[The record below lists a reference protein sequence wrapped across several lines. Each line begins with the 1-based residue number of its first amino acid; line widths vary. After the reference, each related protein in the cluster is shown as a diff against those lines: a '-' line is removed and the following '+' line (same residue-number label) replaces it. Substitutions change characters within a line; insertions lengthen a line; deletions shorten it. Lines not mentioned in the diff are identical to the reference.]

1 MLRKFYFKIL
11 IFVCAVCFVG
21 AKQGYGQDV
30 DSILHSLMSR
40 EEEPASM
47 SNSDTIGSFVPGE
60 TFSQQ
65 DCRGVCEDDIKKY
78 KKKENRRL
86 SKAQSTF
93 LRDFIDGVFQFFRNY
108 YYIFIIIFVAIIAY
122 YVAGKGFR
130 FRRASRAAKKLN
142 YLDDEGEDVD
152 IKLSDI
158 EALVSKYEGVK
169 EFRVAVRYLY
179 LLLLQKLDARSLII
193 ADDTK
198 KNIDYYY
205 EISDGKMQKG
215 FETAL
220 HLYEYIWYGE
230 NNIQEQEYQSVSS
243 FYKRLY
249 STIR

>member
-1 MLRKFYFKIL
+1 MLKGLCLKITIL
-11 IFVCAVCFVG
+11 LYVILTSGVKESLC
-21 AKQGYGQDV
+21 QNI
-30 DSILHSLMSR
+30 DSIIDQMINNIGN
-40 EEEPASM
+40 ETKT
-47 SNSDTIGSFVPGE
+47 DTVVNVVPFT
-60 TFSQQ
+60 TFYEQ
-65 DCRGVCEDDIKKY
+65 DYRGITEDDVNKY
-78 KKKENRRL
+78 KKKENRLQTRVP
-86 SKAQSTF
+86 SEGFPIF
-93 LRDFIDGVFQFFRNY
+93 LKKTLRFIYDY
-108 YYIFIIIFVAIIAY
+108 YYIFIIILVAIIAY
-122 YVAGKGFR
+122 YVAGKGLQ

-152 IKLSDI
+152 IKLSDF
-158 EALVSKYEGVK
+158 EALASKYEDIK

-205 EISDGKMQKG
+205 EISDSKIQRG